1 MKNFINKLFSEPQ
14 IIETSISPKTVEIA
28 SKIGSVGLFITK
40 SALLGFLETETSSL
54 SSEQQSEQQ
63 IAYYDDNGHAY
74 NNKGDVLY

>member
-54 SSEQQSEQQ
+54 SSEQQ